1 VLSAT
6 EEGGEKS
13 MTTLY
18 IKRGRRYHP
27 ISEYDPEA
35 MDALPI
41 GAHMVIVEPGV
52 KQLHYHVD
60 PDRAGLLAALQEHE
74 AELIQAITQA
84 SEKKV
89 ATWGTS
95 SRERRAV
102 KAYRDIMQDTHMLVI
117 SRPAAASI
125 LDGLKNALMQE
136 GIKK

>member
-1 VLSAT
+1 
-6 EEGGEKS
+6 

-18 IKRGRRYHP
+18 VKRGRRYHP

-102 KAYRDIMQDTHMLVI
+102 NAYRGIMGDAHMMVI
-117 SRPAAASI
+117 SRPAAATI
-125 LDGLKNALMQE
+125 LDGLKKALMQE
-136 GIKK
+136 AQK